1 MKPGFVLDSFAVLA
15 WLKNAEPSASTV
27 NQILLG
33 GSDVAMS
40 AMNVGEVVYILQKR
54 FSPERAELFLKFLPN
69 LPFEIVTPSLQDILE
84 AAALKARY
92 PISYADA
99 FAAQL
104 ALKTERPL
112 VTGDTEFK
120 AIADLE
126 LVWLGPDPI

>member
-1 MKPGFVLDSFAVLA
+1 M
-15 WLKNAEPSASTV
+15 AEECRAFRVDCKSNSAARQRRS
-27 NQILLG
+27 NECNERRR
-33 GSDVAMS
+33 GSVHS
-40 AMNVGEVVYILQKR
+40 AKAFQ
-54 FSPERAELFLKFLPN
+54 PERAELFLKLLPN

>member
-1 MKPGFVLDSFAVLA
+1 MGPGFVLDSFAVLA

-54 FSPERAELFLKFLPN
+54 FSPERAELFLKLLPN
-69 LPFEIVTPSLQDILE
+69 LAFEIVTPSLQDIME

-104 ALKTERPL
+104 ARRPN
-112 VTGDTEFK
+112 VP
-120 AIADLE
+120 
-126 LVWLGPDPI
+126 W